1 MPWERERERVR
12 KVLLNK
18 IFTTWNAKPCLPQ
31 TKMLY
36 QGPRVQSNRDLGFR
50 ASDINTV
57 QLDFSHF
64 GLAWRGAWP
73 SNVPETI
80 NCIHVQPVLMDGGI
94 VSVDYAREPIDY
106 YAAWYRG
113 WQGFRWFAS
122 IGVRGRSKWTKSGL
136 YESIGLVRRWK
147 QRRVTSF
154 LWYLIPIHC
163 VISQFSSLLRGSV
176 ELYNANL

>member
-1 MPWERERERVR
+1 MACSIPYFRIFYALREGVR

-18 IFTTWNAKPCLPQ
+18 IFTTWNAKPCQPQ

-36 QGPRVQSNRDLGFR
+36 QGPRVQSNRDLGLR

-80 NCIHVQPVLMDGGI
+80 NCIHVQPVLKDGGI
-94 VSVDYAREPIDY
+94 VSVEYAREPIDY
-106 YAAWYRG
+106 SAAWYHG
-113 WQGFRWFAS
+113 WQGFRWLDDLLELEFVAD
-122 IGVRGRSKWTKSGL
+122 RSGPS
-136 YESIGLVRRWK
+136 LVYMKALAW
-147 QRRVTSF
+147 
-154 LWYLIPIHC
+154 
-163 VISQFSSLLRGSV
+163 
-176 ELYNANL
+176 